1 MLLFVA
7 SALAY
12 ESPDVDVELRDEV
25 DVFEEIEFDSGW
37 VPSGSPVAVRFQ
49 TIAEGGSTVWMDGVS
64 WLYWPPAL
72 THGYDPELGTGWYE
86 LDSTVGTVVDAKI
99 DWSGFYYEASVFA
112 DTTRFEG
119 EVVFDPWLFEDQEIN
134 SVGVE
139 SEGAQAELFR
149 YEQDVITAV
158 SVYIAVDQRMD
169 AWATFAGKDF
179 TTNGSVIATI
189 DGFEVFEAD
198 SQPVLEL
205 ESTFTGLHAGGLDMV
220 FVPTI
225 GVCIDVVGCYDV
237 ASFDV
242 PIEAAN
248 ADFEREFETQ
258 YIDHPLP
265 LMVVEETD
273 CDFGEVEL
281 GDIAT
286 CEIEIL
292 NWGDLDLEGEAG
304 ILGAGEFRV
313 FPGDIYA
320 NATVGDGLTV
330 TFEPTVEGD
339 QSAELILNTSDPGE
353 PAYAVALSGTGIV
366 VEPETV
372 VIPSEVGTCGCASTS
387 TRGGLAG
394 LAGLLGLLVL
404 RRKRR

>member
-1 MLLFVA
+1 MLLLIA
-7 SALAY
+7 SAHAY
-12 ESPDVDVELRDEV
+12 ESPSIDVELRDEV

-49 TIAEGGSTVWMDGVS
+49 TIAEGGSLVEMDGLS
-64 WLYWPPAL
+64 WVYWPPAI
-72 THGYDPELGTGWYE
+72 THGYDPEPETGVYE
-86 LDSTVGTVVDAKI
+86 LDSTVGTTVDAKI
-99 DWSGFYYEASVFA
+99 DWSGFYYEASVYA

-119 EVVFDPWLFEDQEIN
+119 EVLFDPWLFEDQEVN

-158 SVYIAVDQRMD
+158 SIYIAVDQRMD
-169 AWATFAGKDF
+169 AWASFAGKDF
-179 TTNGSVIATI
+179 TTNGSVIDTI
-189 DGFEVFEAD
+189 DGVEEFEATG
-198 SQPVLEL
+198 QPVLEL
-205 ESTFTGLHAGGLDMV
+205 ESTFTGLYAGGLDMV

-242 PIEAAN
+242 PIEAAS
-248 ADFEREFETQ
+248 ADFEREFETM
-258 YIDHPLP
+258 YLDHPLP
-265 LMVVEETD
+265 LMVVEQTD
-273 CDFGEVEL
+273 CAFGEVEL
-281 GDIAT
+281 GEIAT

-292 NWGDLDLEGEAG
+292 NWGDLDLEGTAG

-320 NATVGDGLTV
+320 NAAVGDGLTV

-339 QSAELILNTSDPGE
+339 QAADLILNTSDPLE
-353 PAYAVALSGTGIV
+353 PAYAIALSGTGIV
-366 VEPETV
+366 IEPDPV
-372 VIPSEVGTCGCASTS
+372 IIPSEVGVCGCTTTS
-387 TRGGLAG
+387 TRGGIAG
-394 LAGLLGLLVL
+394 IFGLLGLLLV
-404 RRKRR
+404 RRRR